1 LEQNKDIDQFD
12 IPLAKRTYLNNPNS
26 ILLKKLLIF
35 SPFLFLIFSVVALRF
50 IRNVELIPLNNLK
63 FQVERNHDAR
73 ILGHLPYN
81 ETPKEK
87 LVLIEPNIEV
97 HMDMRDSLLKMREQ
111 AKKDGIYLVFLSGYR
126 SINLQNDIFY
136 SLKSIRN
143 QEAAER
149 ARVSAPPGYS
159 EHSTGFAI
167 DIGDATQRETDFETG
182 FENTDAFRWLIK
194 NAAKFHFKLSFNKDN
209 KYIDY
214 EPWHWRYEGSI
225 EALKGKCNFGPHRD
239 DVEFLINNVSIRKYG
254 SSGQQRTFI
263 LALKMA
269 ELDLLTKTLNVPPM
283 LILDDVL
290 AELDLTRQNMLL
302 NSVGKDSQCF
312 ISATHLDKFN
322 QSFLGS
328 SQMIHL

>member
-1 LEQNKDIDQFD
+1 MELNKDIDQFD

-26 ILLKKLLIF
+26 TLIKNILIF
-35 SPFLFLIFSVVALRF
+35 SPFFLLLFSFAALRF

-63 FQVERNHDAR
+63 FEVKRNHDAR
-73 ILGHLPYN
+73 ILGHLPYK

-97 HMDMRDSLLKMREQ
+97 HIDMRDSLLEMREK

-167 DIGDATQRETDFETG
+167 DIGDATQRETDFETD

-225 EALKGKCNFGPHRD
+225 EALKVFESSN
-239 DVEFLINNVSIRKYG
+239 RK
-254 SSGQQRTFI
+254 
-263 LALKMA
+263 L
-269 ELDLLTKTLNVPPM
+269 
-283 LILDDVL
+283 
-290 AELDLTRQNMLL
+290 
-302 NSVGKDSQCF
+302 
-312 ISATHLDKFN
+312 
-322 QSFLGS
+322 
-328 SQMIHL
+328 

>member
-1 LEQNKDIDQFD
+1 MRLNKEINQFD
-12 IPLAKRTYLNNPNS
+12 IPLAKRTYLNNSNS
-26 ILLKKLLIF
+26 ILLKKLLIL
-35 SPFLFLIFSVVALRF
+35 SPFLFLIFSIAALRL
-50 IRNVELIPLNNLK
+50 IRNIELEPLYNLK
-63 FQVERNHDAR
+63 FQVERDHDGR
-73 ILGHLPYN
+73 IFGHIPYK
-81 ETPKEK
+81 EIPKEK

-97 HMDMRDSLLKMREQ
+97 HIDMRDSLLKMREE

-167 DIGDATQRETDFETG
+167 DIGDATQRETDFEAD

-194 NAAKFHFKLSFNKDN
+194 NAARYHFKLSFNKDN

-225 EALKGKCNFGPHRD
+225 EALKVF
-239 DVEFLINNVSIRKYG
+239 E
-254 SSGQQRTFI
+254 SSNI
-263 LALKMA
+263 KL
-269 ELDLLTKTLNVPPM
+269 
-283 LILDDVL
+283 
-290 AELDLTRQNMLL
+290 
-302 NSVGKDSQCF
+302 
-312 ISATHLDKFN
+312 
-322 QSFLGS
+322 
-328 SQMIHL
+328 

>member
-1 LEQNKDIDQFD
+1 LELNKDIDQFD
-12 IPLAKRTYLNNPNS
+12 IPLAKRIYLKNPNS
-26 ILLKKLLIF
+26 TLLKKLLIF
-35 SPFLFLIFSVVALRF
+35 SPFLFLIFSVSALRF

-63 FQVERNHDAR
+63 FEVKRNHDAR
-73 ILGHLPYN
+73 ILGHLPYK

-97 HMDMRDSLLKMREQ
+97 HIDMRDSLLKMREE
-111 AKKDGIYLVFLSGYR
+111 AKKDGIYLIFLSGFR

-136 SLKSIRN
+136 SLKSFRN

-167 DIGDATQRETDFETG
+167 DIGDATQRETDFEND

-225 EALKGKCNFGPHRD
+225 EALKVF
-239 DVEFLINNVSIRKYG
+239 E
-254 SSGQQRTFI
+254 SSNRN
-263 LALKMA
+263 L
-269 ELDLLTKTLNVPPM
+269 
-283 LILDDVL
+283 
-290 AELDLTRQNMLL
+290 
-302 NSVGKDSQCF
+302 
-312 ISATHLDKFN
+312 
-322 QSFLGS
+322 
-328 SQMIHL
+328 

>member
-1 LEQNKDIDQFD
+1 MELNKDIDQFD

-26 ILLKKLLIF
+26 TLLKKLLIF
-35 SPFLFLIFSVVALRF
+35 SPFLLLIFSVAALRF
-50 IRNVELIPLNNLK
+50 IRNVELIPPNILK

-97 HMDMRDSLLKMREQ
+97 HMDMRDSLLKMREE
-111 AKKDGIYLVFLSGYR
+111 AKKDGIYLVFLSGFR

-167 DIGDATQRETDFETG
+167 DIGDATQRETDFETD

-225 EALKGKCNFGPHRD
+225 EALKVFESSN
-239 DVEFLINNVSIRKYG
+239 RK
-254 SSGQQRTFI
+254 
-263 LALKMA
+263 L
-269 ELDLLTKTLNVPPM
+269 
-283 LILDDVL
+283 
-290 AELDLTRQNMLL
+290 
-302 NSVGKDSQCF
+302 
-312 ISATHLDKFN
+312 
-322 QSFLGS
+322 
-328 SQMIHL
+328 